1 MQYCG
6 PIFLLLE
13 LVCSIYTIYTHMLT
27 FFREILK
34 FWNYNILSFYVCYYC
49 LRHLQIL
56 AKHLKWSFLLKEVN
70 YSPSHTWLITL
81 IRFITLKNNWMNPC
95 VKTERICD
103 ESGNN
108 EFKTRKGTGFKSL
121 RLEYWEINQA
131 APKCQINYWTKLA
144 KKGLK

>member
-1 MQYCG
+1 
-6 PIFLLLE
+6 
-13 LVCSIYTIYTHMLT
+13 
-27 FFREILK
+27 
-34 FWNYNILSFYVCYYC
+34 
-49 LRHLQIL
+49 
-56 AKHLKWSFLLKEVN
+56 
-70 YSPSHTWLITL
+70 
-81 IRFITLKNNWMNPC
+81 MNPC

-144 KKGLK
+144 KKGLKQKKSTSIQNFAYSNQSTVECLI